1 MNYNLGASV
10 APAPSKIACGS
21 SYDGN
26 RWRSDALRDCCG
38 ASKLHHVIVSLIWFA
53 LSLTEAIDQALT
65 EVDQAILST
74 DANIETIE
82 GRWKAETAEIEKKY
96 LETLRDLQ
104 KEGIDGAEFVT
115 TQNQVA
121 ELAIKE
127 QELAGLIAQ
136 KAEALRQ
143 RRELIVLWEDVKAG
157 ELRALETAARR

>member
-1 MNYNLGASV
+1 
-10 APAPSKIACGS
+10 
-21 SYDGN
+21 
-26 RWRSDALRDCCG
+26 
-38 ASKLHHVIVSLIWFA
+38 
-53 LSLTEAIDQALT
+53 
-65 EVDQAILST
+65 
-74 DANIETIE
+74 
-82 GRWKAETAEIEKKY
+82 

-136 KAEALRQ
+136 KTEALRQ